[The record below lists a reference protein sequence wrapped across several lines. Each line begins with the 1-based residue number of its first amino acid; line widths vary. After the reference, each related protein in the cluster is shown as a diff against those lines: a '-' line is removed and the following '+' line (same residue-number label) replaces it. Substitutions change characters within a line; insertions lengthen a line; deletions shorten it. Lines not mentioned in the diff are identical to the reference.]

1 MKFMNILKNLIVLV
15 LEVEYKDLWESLIE
29 VFTKEMLMLIKI

>member
-15 LEVEYKDLWESLIE
+15 LEVEYEDLWESLIE

>member
-15 LEVEYKDLWESLIE
+15 LEVEYEDWRFVREFDRSIYKRNVNAD
-29 VFTKEMLMLIKI
+29 